1 MAKKASFPLG
11 RIEEGLLFEDN
22 HLLIINKKSGELA
35 QGDETGDIPLIDS
48 LKDFIK
54 KRDNKPG
61 NVYLGLIHRLDR
73 PTSGIL
79 VFAKTSK
86 ALTRMNEIFK
96 TREVKKSYWAIV
108 EKKPEKEFERL
119 EHYLRKNPKNNKT
132 TVFTNPTKDAK
143 IAILEYQL
151 KGNLENYSLLE
162 VDLFTGRSHQI
173 RAQLSFIGHPIK
185 GDLKYGA
192 KRSNPDGSISLH
204 AWKISFTHP
213 VSKEEIQIVAP
224 PPNEP
229 IWEEC
234 LKFED

>member
-1 MAKKASFPLG
+1 MEHQTLNFKQN
-11 RIEEGLLFEDN
+11 ILFEDN
-22 HLLIINKKSGELA
+22 HLLVINKKAGELA

-48 LKDFIK
+48 LKNFIK

-61 NVYLGLIHRLDR
+61 NVFLGLIHRLDR

-79 VFAKTSK
+79 MFAKTSK

-96 TREVKKSYWAIV
+96 TREVQKTYWAIV

-119 EHYLRKNPKNNKT
+119 EHYLKKNPKNNKT
-132 TVFTNPTKDAK
+132 TVYTNPTKDTK
-143 IAILEYQL
+143 IAILEYKL
-151 KGNLENYSLLE
+151 KGHLDNYSIVE

-185 GDLKYGA
+185 GDLKYGS

-204 AWKISFTHP
+204 ARNISFIHP
-213 VSKEEIQIVAP
+213 VSKEKIKITAP
-224 PPNEP
+224 PPNEK

>member
-1 MAKKASFPLG
+1 MKPE
-11 RIEEGLLFEDN
+11 ILFEDN
-22 HLLIINKKSGELA
+22 HLLVINKKAGELA
-35 QGDETGDIPLIDS
+35 QGDETGDASLIDI
-48 LKDFIK
+48 LKEFIK
-54 KRDNKPG
+54 KRDKKPG

-79 VFAKTSK
+79 MFAKTSK

-96 TREVKKSYWAIV
+96 GRDVQKTYWAIV

-119 EHYLRKNPKNNKT
+119 EHFLKKNPKNNKT
-132 TVFTNPTKDAK
+132 TVYTSPTPEAK
-143 IAILEYQL
+143 IAILEYKL
-151 KGNLENYSLLE
+151 KGHLDNYSLVE

-173 RAQLSFIGHPIK
+173 RAQLSFIGHAIK

-204 AWKISFTHP
+204 ARKVSFGHP
-213 VSKEEIQIVAP
+213 VTKIIVEITAP
-224 PPNEP
+224 PPNDS
-229 IWEEC
+229 IWKEC

>member
-1 MAKKASFPLG
+1 
-11 RIEEGLLFEDN
+11 
-22 HLLIINKKSGELA
+22 KSGELA

-54 KRDNKPG
+54 KRDKKPG

-96 TREVKKSYWAIV
+96 TRKVKKSYWAIV
-108 EKKPEKEFERL
+108 ENKPEKEFERL

-151 KGNLENYSLLE
+151 KGNLDNYSLLE

-173 RAQLSFIGHPIK
+173 RAQLRFIGHQSK
-185 GDLKYGA
+185 CDLQYDA
-192 KRSNPDGSISLH
+192 KRSNPYGSILLH
-204 AWKISFTHP
+204 ARNISLTHP
-213 VSKEEIQIVAP
+213 VSKEEIQSVAP

-229 IWEEC
+229 IWKEC
-234 LKFED
+234 LKFDQ

>member
-1 MAKKASFPLG
+1 MKPN
-11 RIEEGLLFEDN
+11 ILFEDN

-79 VFAKTSK
+79 IFAKTSK

-108 EKKPEKEFERL
+108 ENKPEKEFERL

-143 IAILEYQL
+143 IAILEYRL
-151 KGNLENYSLLE
+151 KGNLDNYSLLE

-173 RAQLSFIGHPIK
+173 RAQLNFIGHPIK

-204 AWKISFTHP
+204 ARKVSFKHP
-213 VSKEEIQIVAP
+213 VSKEEIQITAP
-224 PPNEP
+224 PPNES
-229 IWEEC
+229 IWKEC
-234 LKFED
+234 LKFL

>member
-1 MAKKASFPLG
+1 LLRRGIYSDCKNFELETLNLKPN
-11 RIEEGLLFEDN
+11 ILFEDN

-108 EKKPEKEFERL
+108 ENKPEKEFERL

-132 TVFTNPTKDAK
+132 TVFTNPTKEAK

-151 KGNLENYSLLE
+151 KGNLDNYSLLE

-185 GDLKYGA
+185 GD
-192 KRSNPDGSISLH
+192 
-204 AWKISFTHP
+204 
-213 VSKEEIQIVAP
+213 
-224 PPNEP
+224 
-229 IWEEC
+229 
-234 LKFED
+234 

>member
-1 MAKKASFPLG
+1 MKPN
-11 RIEEGLLFEDN
+11 ILFEDN

-54 KRDNKPG
+54 KRDKKPG

-96 TREVKKSYWAIV
+96 TRKVKKSYWAIV
-108 EKKPEKEFERL
+108 ENKPEKEFERL

-151 KGNLENYSLLE
+151 KGNLDNYYLLE

-204 AWKISFTHP
+204 ARKISFTHP

-229 IWEEC
+229 IWKEC